1 MMFQLGRRAL
11 LLVYSLIIIVPLLVV
26 VFGSVKTQPELFA
39 DPFLPTADPQV
50 DNYSNALLNQ
60 GIGQA
65 MLNSSIVTA
74 TSVTLT
80 LLLASLAAF
89 GIARIPGWK
98 GGLIFTFLILG
109 MAIRAQANMIPQ
121 RVLFQ
126 KLRRLYSR
134 LGLVLINMTLMLPV
148 ATFITD
154 CFIMTLPSTT

>member
-80 LLLASLAAF
+80 LLLGSLAAY
-89 GIARIPGWK
+89 GIARIPGWRSEEHTSELQSRGHLVCRLLLEK
-98 GGLIFTFLILG
+98 KKTTETY
-109 MAIRAQANMIPQ
+109 RA
-121 RVLFQ
+121 
-126 KLRRLYSR
+126 
-134 LGLVLINMTLMLPV
+134 
-148 ATFITD
+148 
-154 CFIMTLPSTT
+154 